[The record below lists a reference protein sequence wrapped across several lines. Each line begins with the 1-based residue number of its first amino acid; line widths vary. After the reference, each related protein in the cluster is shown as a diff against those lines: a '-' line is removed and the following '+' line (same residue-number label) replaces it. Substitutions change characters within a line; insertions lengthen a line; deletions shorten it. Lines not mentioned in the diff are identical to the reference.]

1 MNMDIKMLRDYNEWL
16 KRSPEE
22 ILDAV
27 RQNRDGWAA
36 VFNSA
41 AFPKGL
47 PVWAHRVRN
56 YFNREP
62 LSLIRLSESESTN
75 LVKAVYKIPSYTRV
89 RQETLTEKVKRL
101 WALTDHVYK
110 DENYTT
116 WFQMSPAG
124 SIYHFKEI
132 GNETLEGLHQE
143 WLGQSVT
150 PIFKLVSPDGTGGSM
165 ETIIDNPLRAGT
177 VVQALLP
184 KASRGF
190 VIGNLSALIPVPIIK
205 EPRYQ
210 GSYNYAETVDLGNA
224 DHDRLDVQPHKNT
237 TRYKTYVNP
246 TNRFAP
252 LKLRKFPVY
261 AIPEIIPLAEQ
272 I

>member
-1 MNMDIKMLRDYNEWL
+1 MDLKMLRDYNEWL
-16 KRSPEE
+16 KRSPEQ

-27 RQNRDGWAA
+27 RTYRNGWAE

-41 AFPKGL
+41 AFPKGI
-47 PVWAHRVRN
+47 PIWAHRVRN

-62 LSLIRLSESESTN
+62 RSLIRLSESESAT
-75 LVKAVYKIPSYTRV
+75 LVKATYKIPSYTRD
-89 RQETLTEKVKRL
+89 RQESVIEKVKRI
-101 WALTDHVYK
+101 WALTDFVYK
-110 DENYTT
+110 DENNTT
-116 WFQMSPAG
+116 WFQMSPGGA
-124 SIYHFKEI
+124 IYHFKEI

-150 PIFKLVSPDGTGGSM
+150 PIFKLVSPDSTGGSM

-184 KASRGF
+184 KASRGL
-190 VIGNLSALIPVPIIK
+190 VIANVNTLIPVPIIE

-224 DHDRLDVQPHKNT
+224 EHDRLDVQPHKNT
-237 TRYKTYVNP
+237 TRYKTYENP
-246 TNRFAP
+246 TSRFVP
-252 LKLRKFPVY
+252 LKFREFPKY
-261 AIPEIIPLAEQ
+261 AKGENIPLAEQ